1 MDANE
6 ELEMSIKLSKLRLK
20 DGDIIVVETKDIP
33 DIPSDEFINR
43 MDEVI
48 NFLYPSPISI
58 GIIANAKKVEVLSEK
73 DLNKLGYYK
82 KEKDGVNEL

>member
-20 DGDIIVVETKDIP
+20 DGDIVVVETKDIP
-33 DIPSDEFINR
+33 SDEFITQ
-43 MDEVI
+43 MEEVI
-48 NFLYPSPISI
+48 KFLYPSPINI
-58 GIIANAKKVEVLSEK
+58 GVIANAKRAEVLSEK